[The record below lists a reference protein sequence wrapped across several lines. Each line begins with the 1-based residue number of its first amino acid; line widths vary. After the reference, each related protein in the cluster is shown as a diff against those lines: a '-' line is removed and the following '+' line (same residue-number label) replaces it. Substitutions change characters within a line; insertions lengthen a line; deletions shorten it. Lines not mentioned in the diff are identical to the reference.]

1 MTERVEEFRD
11 SIAIYAEMLRAGDR
25 DPWTMLN
32 IVDERLA
39 QLSNH
44 IAASHAAAC
53 QHSALAG
60 QGFLQWH
67 REKHLA
73 EAQVASDA
81 VSQAIEVQQHLFALR
96 HQVLTEMAGHYRR
109 VD

>member
-1 MTERVEEFRD
+1 MTERVDEFRE
-11 SIAIYAEMLRAGDR
+11 SIAIYAEMLRAADR
-25 DPWTMLN
+25 DPWALLN

-44 IAASHAAAC
+44 IAACHAAASR
-53 QHSALAG
+53 HSALAG

-73 EAQVASDA
+73 EARSASDA
-81 VSQAIEVQQHLFALR
+81 VAQGIEVQKDLFALR
-96 HQVLTEMAGHYRR
+96 HKVLADMARHYQR